1 MTIRESYDLICS
13 IGELV
18 DKLSI
23 ENIKCYDAN
32 NTITRTRAD
41 ARAKGVAPDALRIA
55 DLELAARTAGEQRCR
70 LKDEINLRL
79 DEALRRGTIRVAKE
93 VRTYGNQ

>member
-1 MTIRESYDLICS
+1 MTNESYDFICS

-32 NTITRTRAD
+32 TAILRERHSGNPD
-41 ARAKGVAPDALRIA
+41 VALISQ
-55 DLELAARTAGEQRCR
+55 LEFKARTAGEQRVR
-70 LKDEINLRL
+70 LKDEINRRIA
-79 DEALRRGTIRVAKE
+79 EAVDRGRIGVAPE
-93 VRTYGNQ
+93 VRTYSMPGGLGA